1 MLRMGRRRSADHA
14 RDAKRADEVPVS
26 DLWHIGGGQ
35 RPWSE
40 LPLQPT
46 GLIGRAADLAN
57 AHTRLLEEDTRL
69 LTLTGPGGTGK
80 TRLALATAAEAANA
94 FRDGVYLVDLT
105 PVREPDLVLHAIA
118 RQLQIT
124 EEVGQAL
131 ESQVVA
137 FLAGRQMLLVL
148 DNFEQVLPAGVML
161 TRLLASSPHLKLLV
175 TSREPLQ
182 VSWERTLP
190 VAPLA
195 VPDMLRPTLLSE
207 LAEVPS
213 VALYVQRTQAVSPE
227 FRLSEQNAR
236 IVAQLC
242 ARLDGLPLAIE
253 LAAARS
259 RLLPVE
265 EILGRLS
272 NRLAF
277 LTGGAREQP
286 ARHRTL
292 RAAIEWSYDLLTTSE
307 QVLFRQLG
315 IFAGDW
321 SLAAAGAVVDPPGA
335 PTEDADAAQALFDGV
350 ASLVDKNLVRPSPK
364 VVGDSRFGMLETIR
378 EYAFDRLQA
387 SGERPRIERR
397 RAVFLVGLSEDVE
410 ANVFSQHQQAW
421 LDRPERE
428 LANIRAALE
437 WTLSEQG
444 DAELGLRLTGA
455 LWAFWFLR
463 GYQTEGREYL
473 RKLFNGP
480 RASGVPAPVRAKAL
494 FAAGFLASGQADNA
508 VALDLHRDGL
518 ALQRAAGNQAGGAL
532 CLMGM
537 ARVHRDL
544 GDAAAARTCAET
556 GLSLARATGQQ
567 AIVGLL
573 TNVLADACFY
583 VGDLAA
589 ARTLYGDGL
598 AIWRELGSPQ
608 GIEYSLGGLGELQR
622 VDGRPA
628 AARALFEEALV
639 VGRAL
644 GDRPNI
650 AIALGQL
657 GLVAL
662 ELGQMVEA
670 RTRFTESLL
679 LSRDAGGRRSIAL
692 ALEGLAAVAVTEGR
706 ADRAVRLAGAAHALR
721 TVTGTRS
728 PPGWEVDLGRRLGS
742 ARHSLGR
749 DGWATAWLSGQ
760 GLTLVQAI
768 AMALAEVEP
777 RPVPDGPRRNTHG
790 LHGNQLSPRERE
802 VAQLVAQGLTSR
814 DMAGRLTVTERT
826 VNTHLERIRDKLGV
840 RSRAEITA
848 WLMRPGVAPDQS
860 SDRAQ
865 PIPAAGDRQIGRT
878 TDTPREA
885 GC

>member
-1 MLRMGRRRSADHA
+1 MLCMARPRPVEGA
-14 RDAKRADEVPVS
+14 RDAKRADKNPAS
-26 DLWHIGGGQ
+26 DLPQNGGGQ
-35 RPWSE
+35 RPTPE

-57 AHTRLLEEDTRL
+57 AHAHLLQEDTRL
-69 LTLTGPGGTGK
+69 LTLSGPGGTGK
-80 TRLALATAAEAANA
+80 TRLALATAAEAAAA
-94 FRDGVYLVDLT
+94 FRDGVYFVDLT
-105 PVREPDLVLHAIA
+105 PVREPDLVLQAIA
-118 RQLQIT
+118 RQLHIT
-124 EEVGQAL
+124 EDVGLAL

-137 FLAGRQMLLVL
+137 LLAGRQVLLVL
-148 DNFEQVLPAGVML
+148 DNFEQVLPAGIML
-161 TRLLASSPHLKLLV
+161 TRLLASSTHLKFLV

-182 VSWERTLP
+182 VSWEHTLP
-190 VAPLA
+190 VAPLG
-195 VPDMLRPTLLSE
+195 VPDMLRPSLLAE

-213 VALYVQRTQAVSPE
+213 VALFVQRAQALTPE

-236 IVAQLC
+236 VVAQLC
-242 ARLDGLPLAIE
+242 AKLDGLPLAIE

-259 RLLPVE
+259 RMLPVE
-265 EILGRLS
+265 EILARLS

-292 RAAIEWSYDLLTTSE
+292 RAAIEWSYDLLTSAE
-307 QVLFRQLG
+307 QALFRQLG

-321 SLAAAGAVVDPPGA
+321 SLAAAGAVVDPPG
-335 PTEDADAAQALFDGV
+335 TTTGDGDAAHALLDGV
-350 ASLVDKNLVRPSPK
+350 ASLADKNLVRLSPQGA
-364 VVGDSRFGMLETIR
+364 VDSRFGMLETIR
-378 EYAFDRLQA
+378 EYAFDRLHG
-387 SGERPRIERR
+387 SGEQPRLERR
-397 RAVFLVGLSEDVE
+397 RAMFLVRLSEDVE
-410 ANVFSQHQQAW
+410 ANVFTQHQQAW

-428 LANIRAALE
+428 LDNIRAALE

-463 GYQTEGREYL
+463 GHQTEGRDYL
-473 RKLFNGP
+473 RKLFNAP
-480 RASGVPAPVRAKAL
+480 RAPGTPALVRAKAL

-508 VALDLHRDGL
+508 VALNLYADGL
-518 ALQRAAGNQAGGAL
+518 ALQRAAGNQLGSAL

-544 GDAAAARTCAET
+544 GDGDAARAFAEE
-556 GLSLARATGQQ
+556 GLRLAQATGQQ

-583 VGDLAA
+583 MGDLAA
-589 ARTLYGDGL
+589 ARTFYGDGL

-622 VDGRPA
+622 VDGHPA
-628 AARALFEEALV
+628 AARALFEEALA

-644 GDRPNI
+644 GDRPNT

-662 ELGQMVEA
+662 ELGELVEA

-692 ALEGLAAVAVTEGR
+692 ALEGLAAVAVVEGR
-706 ADRAVRLAGAAHALR
+706 ADRGVRLAGAAHAER
-721 TVTGTRS
+721 TVTGTRL
-728 PPGWEVDLGRRLGS
+728 PPGWEVNLERRLGL
-742 ARHSLGR
+742 ARHALGR
-749 DGWATAWLSGQ
+749 DGWAAAWLSGQ
-760 GLTLVQAI
+760 GLPLVQAI
-768 AMALAEVEP
+768 GMALADLEP
-777 RPVPDGPRRNTHG
+777 SPEGDGTRTNRQGSP
-790 LHGNQLSPRERE
+790 GNQLSPREFE
-802 VAQLVAQGLTSR
+802 VARLVAQGLTSR
-814 DMAGRLTVTERT
+814 DMAVRLTVTERT

-848 WLMRPGVAPDQS
+848 WLMQSGLAPDKS
-860 SDRAQ
+860 SDLAQ
-865 PIPAAGDRQIGRT
+865 PLLAAGDGQNR
-878 TDTPREA
+878 
-885 GC
+885 